1 MTFLPVFSDD
11 ELSAEA
17 AEVAVGVAASQGQP
31 LSTFQ
36 RMLLGHLESFTACE
50 QLRVLADA
58 IAPFL
63 GERAVKLFSWAYC
76 EAAASDYWTAH
87 FRRALIDAGENLD
100 NTQVTETEQLMID
113 WARLIA
119 KDPGAI
125 PAAVYQ
131 RVELAFTP
139 RHRLAML
146 AYAGELAGA
155 IVIADVARLP
165 AD

>member
-17 AEVAVGVAASQGQP
+17 AEVAVALVSRQGHP
-31 LSTFQ
+31 LSNFQ
-36 RMLLGHLESFTACE
+36 RILLGHVESFTAFE
-50 QLRVLADA
+50 QLGVLADA

-87 FRRALIDAGENLD
+87 FRRVLLDAGENLD

-119 KDPGAI
+119 KDPRAI

-131 RVELAFTP
+131 RVEVAFTP

-146 AYAGELAGA
+146 AYAGELAAA
-155 IVIADVARLP
+155 IVVADVARLP